1 MAQKNQRGMMYMDI
15 KMECRNCGQMRIA
28 NLEEIIKVLIETVEA
43 DSVYAGFFCRE
54 CADEILGDDI

>member
-1 MAQKNQRGMMYMDI
+1 MYMDI

-28 NLEEIIKVLIETVEA
+28 SLEEMIKVLIETVEA